1 MARIDRDE
9 EPEPLERA
17 ARIDGHFERA
27 RQWQAVEDA
36 GLRHQTE
43 KRSVRDA
50 VGYAALA
57 GSQDDEDRAHTAA
70 RWAREPGR
78 TGPAG

>member
-1 MARIDRDE
+1 MDE

-17 ARIDGHFERA
+17 ARIGSHFERA

-36 GLRHQTE
+36 GLRHRTE

-57 GSQDDEDRAHTAA
+57 DSQDDEDRAHAAA
-70 RWAREPGR
+70 RRPRDRRR